1 MSIIKHKNRYFNLS
15 NLQVIDIDM
24 ELVTLIEP
32 NFMEY
37 SIKLWSDPFR
47 DEFYRIIIKD
57 YEISRYQTDEDIAKY
72 KKEFEKFLDNVLTS
86 SPKTINDIFLF
97 LKSPFIFIEFSQRVC

>member
-1 MSIIKHKNRYFNLS
+1 
-15 NLQVIDIDM
+15 M

-32 NFMEY
+32 NFMDFMEY

-86 SPKTINDIFLF
+86 SPKIINDIHADWLCW
-97 LKSPFIFIEFSQRVC
+97 LQQNKEL